1 MQKFLTNLRRFFAA
15 IGHFLAPILHF
26 IAPYWLSFWHA
37 VRHFWRRFLMTRW
50 LILVLMLIFLGASTY
65 LTFLAKTS
73 DVEHL
78 KANLQTSTT
87 IYDYRQQKAGSLYA
101 QKGTYVS
108 YNKISP
114 QIQNAVTSTEDRTFW
129 TNPGFSIKGYA
140 RAAVS

>member
-87 IYDYRQQKAGSLYA
+87 IYDYRQQRRVHCTHK
-101 QKGTYVS
+101 
-108 YNKISP
+108 
-114 QIQNAVTSTEDRTFW
+114 
-129 TNPGFSIKGYA
+129 
-140 RAAVS
+140 RALMSAIAKFRHKFKMR